1 MGAVGRGVR
10 AVWSLESSLPPLLVR
25 RHIVVTSATAPCH
38 AMPWFLLY
46 AALHLCCRW
55 TTELSQAG
63 RLPNLEKP
71 TVLENR

>member
-1 MGAVGRGVR
+1 MGAVGRGG
-10 AVWSLESSLPPLLVR
+10 ESRSVTGIIPPSPPRPSSPLPQP
-25 RHIVVTSATAPCH
+25 H

-46 AALHLCCRW
+46 AALRLCCRW

>member
-1 MGAVGRGVR
+1 MGAVGRGG
-10 AVWSLESSLPPLLVR
+10 ESRLVTGIIPPSPPRPSSYR
-25 RHIVVTSATAPCH
+25 RHLCH
-38 AMPWFLLY
+38 SPMPWFLLY